1 VGVIKNMTVK
11 IKNTIYKFAP
21 KSVDLKIGDTYG
33 NMIKDE
39 NGNVTSVIIG
49 RILDEE
55 SRKFHN
61 ELENARLLFNLTIED

>member
-1 VGVIKNMTVK
+1 MTIK

-33 NMIKDE
+33 NMMKDE
-39 NGNVTSVIIG
+39 YGNVTSVIVGTIG
-49 RILDEE
+49 DEE

-61 ELENARLLFNLTIED
+61 KSENTRLLFNVTTEN